1 MQLGPNV
8 PVPKTFPQLQVR
20 GTEGGA
26 HRNLWKG
33 NEIMVDSGLRKSK
46 AYGRIERLGRGVS
59 MILLAV
65 IMEDEPHSGTSLPS
79 SKSS

>member
-1 MQLGPNV
+1 M
-8 PVPKTFPQLQVR
+8 PKTFPQLQVR

-33 NEIMVDSGLRKSK
+33 NEIMGDSGLRKSK
-46 AYGRIERLGRGVS
+46 ASGRIEGLEGGGS
-59 MILLAV
+59 MILLAA
-65 IMEDEPHSGTSLPS
+65 IMEDEPHSGTIFPS